1 MNWLVHKMF
10 ARRSKHGEGE
20 TYISS
25 ICTALM
31 IIRLSYHAGNDRT
44 GSANN
49 VTYCMQCNMNVST
62 RKRTRRR
69 DEGQEESIGDFLL
82 LSLGIFVNLEGGWKV
97 SMWVII

>member
-1 MNWLVHKMF
+1 VNWLVHKML

-25 ICTALM
+25 IGTALM
-31 IIRLSYHAGNDRT
+31 IIRLSYYAGNDRT

-62 RKRTRRR
+62 RMMTRTK
-69 DEGQEESIGDFLL
+69 DEG
-82 LSLGIFVNLEGGWKV
+82 
-97 SMWVII
+97 